1 MAAAGIVVGAGALM
15 WGMSIPATR
24 SLLDRVLPKPGQGP
38 DEKQRRH
45 GAFQIEVRAETT
57 GAARYRTTVAA
68 DHDPGYDGTA
78 VMLGESALALATDS
92 ALGLPGVSTPMV
104 ALGATLPQRLRDRG
118 FTVVTERAT

>member
-1 MAAAGIVVGAGALM
+1 
-15 WGMSIPATR
+15 MSIPATR

-92 ALGLPGVSTPMV
+92 ALGPPGVGTPMV
-104 ALGATLPQRLRDRG
+104 ALGATLPQRLRDQG
-118 FTVVTERAT
+118 FTIATERAA